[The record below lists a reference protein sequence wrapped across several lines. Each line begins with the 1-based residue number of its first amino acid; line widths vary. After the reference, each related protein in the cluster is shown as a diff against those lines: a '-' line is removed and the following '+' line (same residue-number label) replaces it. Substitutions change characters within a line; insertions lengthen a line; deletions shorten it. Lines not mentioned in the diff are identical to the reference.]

1 MSGATVANLM
11 RGHIETLAAQG
22 KRTDGR
28 GANEFR
34 EVRIETGLIGT
45 AEGSA
50 RVTLGETTV
59 MCGVKLLAGTP
70 YPDSPGRGSMTTTAE
85 LACLASEQF
94 EPGPPR
100 EPAIELAR
108 VVDRGIR
115 ESQMI
120 DFEGLC
126 IEHGEKVWVVFI
138 DMHIL
143 DHGGN
148 LFDCC
153 TLAAASALSKAKIPN
168 VQHGIADKDVDLP
181 ISCWPISCTFA
192 KLGET
197 IVLDPNHDEETV
209 MRARLTVAHDENGNL
224 RAMQKGYNGAFTV
237 DEIKASVKTARTAA
251 KVLRKALQEAA
262 G

>member
-1 MSGATVANLM
+1 MSSATVANLM
-11 RGHIETLAAQG
+11 RGHIEKLAAQG

-34 EVRIETGLIGT
+34 GVSIETGLIGT

-50 RVTLGETTV
+50 RVT
-59 MCGVKLLAGTP
+59 

-126 IEHGEKVWVVFI
+126 IEHGEKVWIVFI

-153 TLAAASALSKAKIPN
+153 TLAAASALGNAKIPN

-181 ISCWPISCTFA
+181 LSCWPISCTFA

-209 MRARLTVAHDENGNL
+209 MNARLTVAHDENGNL
-224 RAMQKGYNGAFTV
+224 RAMQKGYSGAFTP
-237 DEIKASVKTARTAA
+237 DEIKASVKTARTADKA
-251 KVLRKALQEAA
+251 LRKALKEATK
-262 G
+262 